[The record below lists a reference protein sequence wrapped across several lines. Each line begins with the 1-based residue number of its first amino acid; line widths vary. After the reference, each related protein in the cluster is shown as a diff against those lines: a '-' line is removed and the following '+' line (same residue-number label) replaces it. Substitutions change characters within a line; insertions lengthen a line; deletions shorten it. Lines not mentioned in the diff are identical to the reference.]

1 MDRKDYVSIEVAEI
15 IRKNGYKIPANTY
28 YINDHELVIVDDLSI
43 IQRSTPAPRL
53 YDVQKWL
60 RNVYNINIMV
70 GGSASGFWWEIHKNN
85 GTYIADYN
93 YSGPNDAGKWDN
105 YEDALDSCILSILN
119 SKLLKNIKKN
129 K

>member
-28 YINDHELVIVDDLSI
+28 YINDHEL
-43 IQRSTPAPRL
+43 APRL

>member
-1 MDRKDYVSIEVAEI
+1 MDRKDYVSIEVVEI
-15 IRKNGYKIPANTY
+15 IRKNGYKIPTSSY
-28 YINDHELVIVDDLSI
+28 YINDLVYS
-43 IQRSTPAPRL
+43 L

-70 GGSASGFWWEIHKNN
+70 GGSASGFWWEIRKNN

-119 SKLLKNIKKN
+119 SKLLKDIKN
-129 K
+129 N

>member
-1 MDRKDYVSIEVAEI
+1 MDIKDYVSIEVAEI
-15 IRKNGYKIPANTY
+15 IRKNGYEIPTSTY
-28 YINDHELVIVDDLSI
+28 YI
-43 IQRSTPAPRL
+43 STPHL

-119 SKLLKNIKKN
+119 SNLLKDIKKN